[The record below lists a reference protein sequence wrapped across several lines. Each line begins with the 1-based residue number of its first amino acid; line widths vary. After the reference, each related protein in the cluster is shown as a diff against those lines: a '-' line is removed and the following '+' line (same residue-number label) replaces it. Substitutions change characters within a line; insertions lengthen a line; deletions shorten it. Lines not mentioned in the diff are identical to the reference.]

1 MQNILNLSSYQNNPE
16 EYIRSHLNDI
26 IPLMLYTWSI
36 ANKPQFPK
44 DTQIITLL
52 LFIHCKEKGLI
63 KQIRTGDVVFYN
75 YLCDRFRLLNAILLC
90 F

>member
-63 KQIRTGDVVFYN
+63 KQIRTGDV
-75 YLCDRFRLLNAILLC
+75 
-90 F
+90 